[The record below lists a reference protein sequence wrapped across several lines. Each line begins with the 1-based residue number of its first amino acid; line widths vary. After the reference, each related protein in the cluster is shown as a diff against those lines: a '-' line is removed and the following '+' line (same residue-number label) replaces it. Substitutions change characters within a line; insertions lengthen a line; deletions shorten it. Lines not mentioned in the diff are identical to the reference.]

1 MKASMLF
8 KQVAIGVG
16 LSAVLVGTAM
26 AAPIASFDYTQ
37 EFEFTSSNPV
47 GVTESGATDD
57 DSLTTYTGSTADDS
71 SNIDGNTKLQW
82 GNDIGNGQ
90 SSLVVNPE
98 VGDSES
104 ASGDL
109 TNGNVLVSEDVNAT
123 TFALGPV
130 LVHNNFTIGLDNT
143 VLQSASAQ
151 DYVVLDPSPADG
163 NDAEEQTVEFGIL
176 FEETQ
181 NSLTGAACPSGIE
194 NTAGCGDIFVLSG
207 GLLGLPTIF
216 NFGADIAF
224 LVDSFIRNGYLY
236 EVFLKE
242 ATGQLTGLSEVACT
256 AAGADEGCI
265 GFVTAEGLS
274 NSIQLE
280 FAILATEAVPEP
292 ATIALLAGS
301 LLLMGLVRRRK
312 VSSLIA

>member
-8 KQVAIGVG
+8 KQMAIGVG

-37 EFEFTSSNPV
+37 EFEFTSSNPS
-47 GVTESGATDD
+47 GVIESGVTDD
-57 DSLTTYTGSTADDS
+57 DSLTNNTSSTADDS

-98 VGDSES
+98 AGDSES

-109 TNGNVLVSEDVNAT
+109 NNGNVLVSEDVNAT
-123 TFALGPV
+123 MFSLGPV
-130 LVHNNFTIGLDNT
+130 IVHNNFTVGLDNT
-143 VLQSASAQ
+143 VLQSATAQ

-163 NDAEEQTVEFGIL
+163 GLAEEQTVEFGIL
-176 FEETQ
+176 FEETV

-194 NTAGCGDIFVLSG
+194 NAAGCGDIFVLSG

-224 LVDSFIRNGYLY
+224 LVDSFIRDGYLY

-242 ATGQLTGLSEVACT
+242 ETGQLTGLSTQACE
-256 AAGADEGCI
+256 AAGAEAGCI

-274 NSIQLE
+274 NEIQLE

-292 ATIALLAGS
+292 ATLALLAGS
-301 LLLMGLVRRRK
+301 LLLMGLVRRKK
-312 VSSLIA
+312 VSSLSA